1 MNIGR
6 KDVAWSYLSLL
17 MVQGINIILLPVII
31 RYLNT
36 VELGLWY
43 TFTSL
48 YGLAMLID
56 FGFQTII
63 SRNVS
68 YLWSGANSVKSEGFE
83 LATSENSTLNI
94 PYFQKYYQQ

>member
-36 VELGLWY
+36 VELG
-43 TFTSL
+43 
-48 YGLAMLID
+48 YGIHLLHYMVW
-56 FGFQTII
+56 QC
-63 SRNVS
+63 
-68 YLWSGANSVKSEGFE
+68 
-83 LATSENSTLNI
+83 
-94 PYFQKYYQQ
+94 